1 MLLRSL
7 ILSLLFMSADSFAQT
22 PMDSATFD
30 FWIGEWSATW
40 SNADGSPGKGK
51 NHIVKI
57 LDDKVIQ
64 ENFEDESGFKG
75 TSISVYNPSQKKW
88 RQAWADNQGG
98 YFDFEGELS
107 DGKKIFKTKMH
118 EANGKQ
124 YMSRMLFYDI
134 KTDAF
139 TWDWEKTEDG
149 GKTWALQ
156 WRIQYARKK

>member
-1 MLLRSL
+1 MLMRSF
-7 ILSLLFMSADSFAQT
+7 IVALFFMWTQSFAQM
-22 PMDSATFD
+22 PMDSTAFD
-30 FWIGEWSATW
+30 FWVGEWTATW
-40 SNADGSPGKGK
+40 SNADGSTGKGK
-51 NHIVKI
+51 NRIVKI
-57 LDDKVIQ
+57 LDGKVIQ
-64 ENFEDESGFKG
+64 EHFEDESGFKG
-75 TSISVYNPSQKKW
+75 TSLSVYTPVQKKW

-98 YFDFEGELS
+98 YFDFEGDMS
-107 DGKKIFKTKMH
+107 DGKKIFKTKMR